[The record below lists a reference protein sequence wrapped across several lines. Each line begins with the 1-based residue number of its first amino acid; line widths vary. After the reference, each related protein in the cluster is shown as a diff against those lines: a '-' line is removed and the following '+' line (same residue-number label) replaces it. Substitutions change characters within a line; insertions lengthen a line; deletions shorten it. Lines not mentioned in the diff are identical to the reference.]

1 MAEAE
6 GIPPTAS
13 VASVGPS
20 GRYIGQHFYAF
31 SGSFEAK
38 NAEQTVFDFSSGSGY
53 IFATIELFAGTNFNS
68 PGDGSQT
75 TAEVTFN
82 GQVINVMKNTSK
94 YPSDGGQGSGKCQVV
109 IPPFTHVVVKI
120 DSNEDNANELCH
132 VLITGRVYDA

>member
-1 MAEAE
+1 MLKAE
-6 GIPPTAS
+6 GIPPSAS
-13 VASVGPS
+13 VASVGLG

-31 SGSFEAK
+31 SGSYEAK
-38 NAEQTVFDFSSGSGY
+38 NAEQTVLDFTSGSGY
-53 IFATIELFAGTNFNS
+53 IFGEIELFAGTNFNS

-75 TAEVTFN
+75 TGQVTFN
-82 GQVINVMKNTSK
+82 GEVVTVMKNTSK

-132 VLITGRVYDA
+132 VIITGRVYEA